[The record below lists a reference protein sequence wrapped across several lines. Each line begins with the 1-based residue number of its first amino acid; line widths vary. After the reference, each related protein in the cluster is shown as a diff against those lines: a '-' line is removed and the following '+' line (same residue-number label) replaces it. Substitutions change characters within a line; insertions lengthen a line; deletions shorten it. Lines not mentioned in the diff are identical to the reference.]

1 MKVSSNTSKIEA
13 SITDLIS
20 ELGDD
25 SSRDGLAETPKRFLK
40 QMRECCAGYND
51 DPESHIK
58 LFHNDNYHDLIV
70 VSTITFSSLC
80 EHHLLPFFGTVDIAY
95 LPGDKILGLSKFA
108 RVVDALSKRMQVQ
121 ERLTR
126 ELADLLEKHLKPQLL
141 MVRIRATHTC
151 MTVRGVS
158 RPQSTTE
165 TLTLRGDHTDKT
177 HYVEHFHRMAHRTA
191 Q

>member
-1 MKVSSNTSKIEA
+1 MKVMTSTSSIED
-13 SITDLIS
+13 SIIELIT

-25 SSRDGLAETPKRFLK
+25 SSRDGLAETPKRFIK

-51 DPESHIK
+51 DPERHIK
-58 LFHNDNYHDLIV
+58 LFHNDNFHDLIV

-126 ELADLLEKHLKPQLL
+126 QLADLLEKHLKPQLL
-141 MVRIRATHTC
+141 MIRINATHTC

-165 TLTLRGDHTDKT
+165 TLIVRGDNVNKS
-177 HYVEHFHRMAHRTA
+177 HYVEHFQRSAHRSRA
-191 Q
+191 